1 MEATFLDNI
10 IDLSPS
16 LTLHTLDV
24 DLTCQNKECQ
34 EQITI
39 TLKNGR
45 PKFRVH
51 SQSLNAQRQVI
62 INQDLDGLFYD
73 SLEKNGWC
81 TETGF
86 CERCFNARSKQEAE
100 QEAEE
105 RKHTKLWK

>member
-1 MEATFLDNI
+1 MENTFLNKI

-16 LTLHTLDV
+16 LTLHTLDC
-24 DLTCQNKECQ
+24 DLICQNGDCT
-34 EQITI
+34 EQVTVK
-39 TLKNGR
+39 LSNGR
-45 PKFRVH
+45 PKFRVKN
-51 SQSLNAQRQVI
+51 QSLNAHRRVI
-62 INQDLDGLFYD
+62 KNQDLDSVFYD